1 MMKKL
6 MMFALVLTLG
16 LGLTTARDKK
26 TENVK
31 TTTFVADIHCENCS
45 TKVMNNVPALGKG
58 IKDVDVDLAQ
68 KTITVTYD
76 AEKNNDVNII
86 NGFRSLNINAQAA
99 KKDCDGKACKAE
111 GKHECADKKDC
122 GAAKHEC
129 ADKKDCG
136 AAKHECADKK
146 DCAAA
151 KHECADKKDCGAA
164 KHECADKKDC
174 GAAKHECADKK
185 DCAAAKHECADK
197 KDCGAAKHECADK
210 KDCGAAKHECSKD
223 AAKKDCC
230 KDK

>member
-58 IKDVDVDLAQ
+58 IKDVAVDLAQ

-86 NGFRSLNINAQAA
+86 NGFRSLSINAQAA

-111 GKHECADKKDC
+111 GKHECDGKKDCDATKHECADKKDC

-146 DCAAA
+146 DC
-151 KHECADKKDCGAA
+151 G
-164 KHECADKKDC
+164 
-174 GAAKHECADKK
+174 ADKK
-185 DCAAAKHECADK
+185 DCADKKECKGEAKHQ
-197 KDCGAAKHECADK
+197 
-210 KDCGAAKHECSKD
+210 CSKE

>member
-58 IKDVDVDLAQ
+58 IKDVAVDLVQ

-99 KKDCDGKACKAE
+99 KKNCDGKACKAE
-111 GKHECADKKDC
+111 GKQD
-122 GAAKHEC
+122 
-129 ADKKDCG
+129 
-136 AAKHECADKK
+136 CADKK

-151 KHECADKKDCGAA
+151 KHECGDKKDCANKQQCKGEAKHQCSKEAAA
-164 KHECADKKDC
+164 KHDCADKKDC
-174 GAAKHECADKK
+174 KAEG
-185 DCAAAKHECADK
+185 
-197 KDCGAAKHECADK
+197 
-210 KDCGAAKHECSKD
+210 KHECSKE

>member
-16 LGLTTARDKK
+16 LGLTTAHDKK

-58 IKDVDVDLAQ
+58 IKDVAVDLVQ

-86 NGFRSLNINAQAA
+86 NGFRSLSINAQAA
-99 KKDCDGKACKAE
+99 KKGCDGKDCKA
-111 GKHECADKKDC
+111 
-122 GAAKHEC
+122 AAKHEC
-129 ADKKDCG
+129 ADKKDCKG
-136 AAKHECADKK
+136 EAKHKCGDKK

-151 KHECADKKDCGAA
+151 KHECADKKDCAA
-164 KHECADKKDC
+164 DKHECANKKDC
-174 GAAKHECADKK
+174 AATKHECADKK
-185 DCAAAKHECADK
+185 DCAAAKRECADK
-197 KDCGAAKHECADK
+197 KDCA
-210 KDCGAAKHECSKD
+210 AAKHECSKD